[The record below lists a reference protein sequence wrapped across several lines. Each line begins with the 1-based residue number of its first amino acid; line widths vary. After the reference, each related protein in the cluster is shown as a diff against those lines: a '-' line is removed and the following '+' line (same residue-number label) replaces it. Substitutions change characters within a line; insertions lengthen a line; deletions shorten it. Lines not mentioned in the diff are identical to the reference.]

1 MSHNSTT
8 RDAVILVHG
17 LAANQLVM
25 APLAHALGSFYGQ
38 VVNWGYSS
46 LWSPI
51 EGHAQRLAAL
61 IKGLEERADRIH
73 VVAHSMGGII
83 TRLALAEFQPRR
95 LGRLVMVAPPNRG
108 SHVATWLAP
117 WLGRICPPLVQL
129 ADSQDSLVCRLPLP
143 QVSRTG
149 CDRRGDRLPRP
160 RAEHATGMRDRPYH
174 AARTALVAPLAAR
187 NGRAGAALPG
197 ARAVSG
203 GLNPPRR
210 RTELQSVWHG
220 LQSVLLPRLDQSREL
235 LHPLRLCRRQVLLFP
250 RVGFQVV

>member
-1 MSHNSTT
+1 MSHSSNTS
-8 RDAVILVHG
+8 DAVILVHG

-25 APLAHALGSFYGQ
+25 APLARALGSFYGQ

-61 IKGLEERADRIH
+61 IKGLEERAERVH

-143 QVSRTG
+143 QVSELGVIAAATDFLVREPSTRLG
-149 CDRRGDRLPRP
+149 CETD
-160 RAEHATGMRDRPYH
+160 HIT
-174 AARTALVAPLAAR
+174 
-187 NGRAGAALPG
+187 LPG
-197 ARAVSG
+197 LHSSLLWRRETAEQVQHFLEHGRFRRAA
-203 GLNPPRR
+203 
-210 RTELQSVWHG
+210 
-220 LQSVLLPRLDQSREL
+220 
-235 LHPLRLCRRQVLLFP
+235 
-250 RVGFQVV
+250 